1 MNANDQR
8 LLEILVQRN
17 REAARLLDSIDSP
30 ETRAHARQLERAL
43 DDLVIR
49 NESMSFLRASA

>member
-1 MNANDQR
+1 MNVHDQR

-30 ETRAHARQLERAL
+30 EARACARQLERAL

-49 NESMSFLRASA
+49 NEAMPFLRASI